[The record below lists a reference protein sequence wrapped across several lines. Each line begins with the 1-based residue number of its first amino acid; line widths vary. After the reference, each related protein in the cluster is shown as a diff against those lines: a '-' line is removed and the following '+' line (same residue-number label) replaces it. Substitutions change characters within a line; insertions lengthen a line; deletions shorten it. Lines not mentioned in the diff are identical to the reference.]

1 MTKLAANWVSTCAE
15 FPVSNIHTGLSFPFL
30 LCWPPVLTRIEFSC
44 EKYFMAQSLVVDS
57 ELKCICICGLVFEKS
72 VVGSAPCCG
81 RWAGIP
87 QTFAGTLLRIGR
99 GRKACWIVLWRKLA
113 SQTWFVIK
121 LLNRIFFVTASAS
134 GGTKCFQKRHLR
146 WMEHRGLC
154 YSLKWGGWDGLGD
167 GYISERGYT

>member
-57 ELKCICICGLVFEKS
+57 ELKCICICVIVFEKS

-121 LLNRIFFVTASAS
+121 LLNRIFLW
-134 GGTKCFQKRHLR
+134 LR
-146 WMEHRGLC
+146 LRLGEQNVFKNAIC
-154 YSLKWGGWDGLGD
+154 DGWSTV
-167 GYISERGYT
+167 GYVIV